1 MSDLEKYMNEIR
13 DQLGEDE
20 PSPGHLQRFSKK
32 LKSRQQPVRRLN
44 FRHAL
49 QIAASIAIILASG
62 VVIIKSSKGGDKIA
76 VTPERQEFQ
85 NARNYYAQQVDAKY
99 DDIAGL
105 PFDSQQEKELL
116 LEELSEMDIYY
127 SELLNELN
135 ANPGDE
141 RVMNALIQHY
151 QMKLQVMDQII
162 NQLMEIKNN
171 NDTQDEKSTI

>member
-20 PSPGHLQRFSKK
+20 PASGHLRRFSRK

-85 NARNYYAQQVDAKY
+85 NARNYYVQQVDARY
-99 DDIAGL
+99 NDIAGL
-105 PFDSQQEKELL
+105 SFDSREEKQLL
-116 LEELSEMDIYY
+116 LEELSEMDTYDKDLLK
-127 SELLNELN
+127 ELD

-162 NQLMEIKNN
+162 NQLMDLKNSN
-171 NDTQDEKSTI
+171 TTENEKSTI